1 MLHYKTKT
9 FKNKSGTESVR
20 RYYLVDDVCAVTGM
34 TPREAC
40 VFNRGKGLHA
50 IDGVQCLDLT
60 TMSQLAYD
68 YPALEGLIENA
79 QEVAHD

>member
-1 MLHYKTKT
+1 MLRYKTKA
-9 FKNKSGTESVR
+9 FKNRDGSENVR
-20 RYYLVDDVCAVTGM
+20 RYYLVDDVCVITGM

-50 IDGVQCLDLT
+50 IDGYQCLDLT

-68 YPALEGLIENA
+68 YPALTEALENA
-79 QEVAHD
+79 QEVAHG